1 MRIRILIIFASLLIF
16 SKENFAQEINYISPL
31 PNSKNNSI
39 QTNIILVFANPIN
52 KDAGI
57 EKFFTITANGQ
68 NLSFHKVEQNN
79 PHKLIL
85 KTNQDLPI
93 GRTIEVKLI
102 APVKMLDMQMQDTF
116 SFSFTTFN
124 KTKYDT
130 YKDSEFI
137 KLSPNKVIT
146 SLKESAGNS
155 GTGRAIEYDINNQ
168 VPFHMTM
175 GIGDTNDFF
184 FLTSMYSP
192 RSLDRNIIVNGK
204 GEIVYDQKI
213 PVLGNNFQMFYDSTF
228 AYTLLNNNIE
238 NYKHIILNKEFKVID
253 TVEAG
258 NGCFTDLHELIKD
271 PKTGNY
277 FLLGDRIINAN
288 LSDVIKNGNANTQL
302 LDQVI
307 QEVDVNGNVVWE
319 WKCFDYLPV
328 TDVVGVDLLANTVV
342 DYIHCN
348 SIMLDT
354 DTTLLLSS
362 RHLCEIT
369 RINRKTGAII
379 WRMGPNASTQ
389 NFTFLNDPGFTYQ
402 HNAQKLN
409 NGHILLYDNGNFR
422 LGAKYS
428 RAVEYEYDE
437 ITMQVR
443 RVWEYNHNQEVMA
456 YFMGSVQRLPNG
468 NTVIGWGADNP
479 TLTEVDQNN
488 QIVYEGSFP
497 LNVMSYRVHKYT
509 IPELIKKQQP
519 KFDLPQTYSFCKL
532 NDPNFENKL
541 IYDLQN
547 YVPSSISEDYQLYTV
562 TGSKLLVTLE
572 DTSNNFYSFNNR
584 SLNYL
589 NAGIKQKDTIVC
601 SGKGV
606 YHIDMSD
613 NCPNSIYQWSNGS
626 TKNNI
631 DYPTSNYLNKIWVKT
646 INGLQ
651 IQTDTI
657 RLSVSPIEP
666 FTITGN
672 PVIDKP
678 YQVFTYSIPYYKGF
692 SYNWKAINGNIIGGF
707 EGNAVQVQWGNNPY
721 SYIQGTIIDTYGCV
735 RNSNWDTIY
744 YNSNPIG
751 IDDFFSNTGVNVF
764 PSPFNKQ
771 LQLSANTA
779 FYAYILMD
787 LNGKI
792 LFESKLEVSGNQ
804 EINTADLPSG
814 IYLLEINQSGK
825 TSRIKIVK
833 E

>member
-1 MRIRILIIFASLLIF
+1 MKIRILQIILSLLIF
-16 SKENFAQEINYISPL
+16 PKANFAQDLTYISPV
-31 PNSKNNSI
+31 PNTKNNSV
-39 QTNIILVFANPIN
+39 QTNIILVFLNPIN
-52 KDAGI
+52 QDAGI
-57 EKFFTITANGQ
+57 EKYFTISTNGQ
-68 NLSFHKVEQNN
+68 NLSFHKVAQNN
-79 PHKLIL
+79 SHKLIL

-93 GRTIEVKLI
+93 GRNIEVKLI
-102 APVKMLDMQMQDTF
+102 APIEMLDHQFQNPF
-116 SFSFTTFN
+116 SFTFTTFN
-124 KTKYDT
+124 KAQYDS
-130 YKDSEFI
+130 YKGSEYE
-137 KLSPNKVIT
+137 KLIPNKVIT
-146 SLKESAGNS
+146 PFKESATNP
-155 GTGRAIEYDINNQ
+155 GTGRAITYDINNQ
-168 VPFHMTM
+168 VPFHMTL
-175 GIGDTNDFF
+175 GIGDTNDYF

-192 RSLDRNIIVNGK
+192 RSLDRNMIVNGK

-213 PVLGNNFQMFYDSTF
+213 PVLGNNFQMHYDTTF
-228 AYTLLNNNIE
+228 SYALLNNNIE
-238 NYKHIILNKEFKVID
+238 NYKHIILDKEFNITD
-253 TVEAG
+253 TVVAG

-277 FLLGDRIINAN
+277 FILGDRIINAD
-288 LSDVIKNGNANTQL
+288 LSDIIKNGNVNTQL

-307 QEVDVNGNVVWE
+307 QEIDSNGNVLWE
-319 WKCFDYLPV
+319 WKCFDHLPV

-402 HNAQKLN
+402 HNAQRLA
-409 NGHILLYDNGNFR
+409 NGHILLFDNGNFR
-422 LGAKYS
+422 LGSKYS

-443 RVWEYNHNQEVMA
+443 RVWEFTHNQEVMA
-456 YFMGSVQRLPNG
+456 YFMGSVQRLANG
-468 NTVIGWGADNP
+468 NTVIGWGADYP

-488 QIVYEGSFP
+488 QIVYEGSLP
-497 LNVMSYRVHKYT
+497 INVMSYRVHKYN
-509 IPELIKKQQP
+509 IPDIIKKHQP
-519 KFDLPQTYSFCKL
+519 KFELPQNYSFCKL
-532 NDPNFENKL
+532 KDPNFENKL

-547 YVPSSISEDYQLYTV
+547 YVPNTISEDYQLFDI
-562 TGSKLLVTLE
+562 TGSKLLVILE

-584 SLNYL
+584 NLNYL
-589 NAGIKQKDTIVC
+589 GASIKQKDTIIC
-601 SGKGV
+601 SGKGI
-606 YHIDMSD
+606 YHLDMSD
-613 NCPNSIYQWSNGS
+613 NCLNSVYQWSNGS
-626 TKNNI
+626 SKNNI
-631 DYPTSNYLNKIWVKT
+631 DYPSSNYLNKVWVKT

-657 RLSVSPIEP
+657 RLFVSPIEP

-678 YQVFTYSIPYYKGF
+678 YQVLTYSIPYYKGF

-735 RNSNWDTIY
+735 RNSDWDTIY

-751 IDDFFSNTGVNVF
+751 LEDFFSNTGVKVF

-779 FYAYILMD
+779 FYAYSLMD
-787 LNGKI
+787 LTGKI

-804 EINTADLPSG
+804 EINTADMPSG
-814 IYLLEINQSGK
+814 IYLLEIRQGLKRN
-825 TSRIKIVK
+825 RIKLIK

>member
-1 MRIRILIIFASLLIF
+1 MRSRLLILIASILALPNF
-16 SKENFAQEINYISPL
+16 NFAQDLAYISPQ

-39 QTNIILVFANPIN
+39 QTNIILVFNSPIN
-52 KDAGI
+52 KEVGI
-57 EKFFTITANGQ
+57 EKYFTISANGQ
-68 NLSFHKVEQNN
+68 NLSFHKIEQSDPN
-79 PHKLIL
+79 KLIL

-102 APVKMLDMQMQDTF
+102 SPVQMLDNQIQNPIT
-116 SFSFTTFN
+116 FSFTTYI
-124 KTKYDT
+124 KSKYDI
-130 YKDSEFI
+130 YKDSEFN
-137 KLSPNKVIT
+137 KLIVNRFIPPFKP
-146 SLKESAGNS
+146 SAANS
-155 GTGRAIEYDINNQ
+155 GTGAAITYDINNQ
-168 VPFHMTM
+168 VPFNMTL
-175 GIGDTNDFF
+175 GVGDTNDYF

-228 AYTLLNNNIE
+228 SYTLLNNNIE
-238 NYKHIILNKEFKVID
+238 NYKHIILDKEFRITD
-253 TVEAG
+253 TLVAG

-277 FLLGDRIINAN
+277 FVLGDRIIDVD
-288 LSDVIKNGNANTQL
+288 LSDIIRNGNKNTQL

-307 QEVDVNGNVVWE
+307 QELDTNGNVLWE
-319 WKCFDYLPV
+319 WKCFDYLPI

-354 DTTLLLSS
+354 DSTLLLSS

-402 HNAQKLN
+402 HHAQKLD
-409 NGHILLYDNGNFR
+409 NGHILLFDNGNFR
-422 LGAKYS
+422 PGAKYS

-437 ITMQVR
+437 TTMQVR
-443 RVWEYNHNQEVMA
+443 RVWEYTHNQEVMA
-456 YFMGSVQRLPNG
+456 YFMGSVQRLSNG

-479 TLTEVDQNN
+479 TLTEVDPNN

-497 LNVMSYRVHKYT
+497 LNVMSYRVHKYH
-509 IPELIKKQQP
+509 IPELIKKHQP
-519 KFDLPQTYSFCKL
+519 RFELPQNYSFCKL

-541 IYDLQN
+541 IFDLQN
-547 YVPSSISEDYQLYTV
+547 YVPAAISEDYQLFTINNN
-562 TGSKLLVTLE
+562 KIIVTLE
-572 DTSNNFYSFNNR
+572 DTSNNFYSFNYRN
-584 SLNYL
+584 LNYL
-589 NAGIKQKDTIVC
+589 KTSIKQKDTIIC
-601 SGKGV
+601 SGKGI
-606 YHIDMSD
+606 YHIEMND

-651 IQTDTI
+651 EQTDTL
-657 RLSVSPIEP
+657 RLSVSPIDP
-666 FTITGN
+666 FIITGN
-672 PVIDKP
+672 PILEKP
-678 YQVFTYSIPYYKGF
+678 YQVLTYSIPYYKGF
-692 SYNWKAINGNIIGGF
+692 TYNWKAINGNIIGGF
-707 EGNAVQVQWGNNPY
+707 ENNAVQVQWGNQTN
-721 SYIQGTIIDTYGCV
+721 SYLQGTIIDNYGCAK
-735 RNSNWDTIY
+735 NSDWDTIY

-751 IDDFFSNTGVNVF
+751 LADLFSNTGVNVY
-764 PSPFNKQ
+764 PSPFNNQ
-771 LQLSANTA
+771 LHLNTSTAN
-779 FYAYILMD
+779 FAYSLLD
-787 LNGKI
+787 LNGTI
-792 LFESKLEVSGNQ
+792 LFESKQELNGNQ
-804 EINTADLPSG
+804 EINTSELASG
-814 IYLLEINQSGK
+814 IYLLEIKQGSKLN
-825 TSRIKIVK
+825 RIKLIK